1 VPKSKSKPK
10 QKGKKSRK
18 EQDNKKGGTGN
29 LIALAAVVLAV
40 AGGAY
45 YWLNSGG
52 GERAFLKSAAVGK
65 SIQSRI
71 KTIPTRGGGHLRA
84 GRSASYPSI
93 YPTSGPHDS
102 VGTRPGFYTSRQ
114 RPEKLVHAIE
124 HGNIVI
130 YYDKPGDGAMEAL
143 RSWTALYSGPWSGVV
158 ATPMAG
164 IGKSIVLTAWT
175 KRLTLAEFDRAA
187 AAAFID
193 LFRGRG
199 PENRVR

>member
-1 VPKSKSKPK
+1 MPKSKSKPK
-10 QKGKKSRK
+10 QKGKISRK
-18 EQDNKKGGTGN
+18 ERDNKKGGTGN

-52 GERAFLKSAAVGK
+52 GERAFLKSAAAGK
-65 SIQSRI
+65 SVRSRI
-71 KTIPTRGGGHLRA
+71 KTIPSRAGGHLRA
-84 GRSASYPSI
+84 GRSASYPSV
-93 YPTSGPHDS
+93 YPTSGPHDLNW
-102 VGTRPGFYTSRQ
+102 TRPGFYASRQ
-114 RPEKLVHAIE
+114 RPEKLVHALE
-124 HGNIVI
+124 HGYVVI
-130 YYDKPGDGAMEAL
+130 YYDKPGDETMEAL
-143 RSWTALYSGPWSGVV
+143 RSWIALYSGPWSGIV

-164 IGKSIVLTAWT
+164 IGKTIVLTAWT